1 MSVMWAL
8 TIKNT
13 TGSVIVVE
21 DLGIPVPSGGQ
32 IDFSTQFTY
41 DEIAGSDDLRTEVV
55 AGDLVVNDGTS
66 DLSSSEGEKYLKL
79 YNIAAAEDN
88 FYTQTQLSSGGE
100 AEVHWDNLTD
110 VPSSVTDRNTLD
122 EAYDEGGPGVGR
134 TIVTDSGSLQLSA
147 ADDSYAPLELTDLS
161 SPPLSGL
168 GGGQLA
174 SIGGL
179 LYSYDG
185 TRSKWLSI
193 QRQTLVFGRKGGS
206 KDQYL
211 NFAAGTLPSNNSGY
225 RILRDATI
233 VGLAGQL
240 NASGTCDLRIRK
252 NDQAADITTLNIPA
266 ALGAQDAT
274 IDVDV
279 SAGDFLQSFLEAA
292 AKVDDPTLIV
302 EVAWRQ

>member
-1 MSVMWAL
+1 MWAL
-8 TIKNT
+8 IIKNN
-13 TGSVIVVE
+13 TGSSIIVE
-21 DLGIPVPSGGQ
+21 DLGIPVPSAGQ

-55 AGDLVVNDGTS
+55 AGNLVVNDGTS

-100 AEVHWDNLTD
+100 SQVHWENITD
-110 VPSSVTDRNTLD
+110 VPDSVEDRNTLD
-122 EAYDEGGPGVGR
+122 EAYDEGGPGAGR

-147 ADDSYAPLELTDLS
+147 AGGYAPLELTDLP
-161 SPPLSGL
+161 SPPSSGL
-168 GGGQLA
+168 GGGQIA

-179 LYSYDG
+179 LYSYDA

-206 KDQYL
+206 KDQFL
-211 NFAAGTLPSNNSGY
+211 NFAAGTLPSNNSGF
-225 RILRDATI
+225 RVMRNATI

-240 NASGTCDLRIRK
+240 NATGTCDLMVRK
-252 NDQAADITTLNIPA
+252 NDLTANITTLNVSA
-266 ALGAQDAT
+266 ALGA
-274 IDVDV
+274 VDV
-279 SAGDFLQSFLEAA
+279 TINTDLNAGDYLQSFLEATV
-292 AKVDDPTLIV
+292 KVTDPILIV
-302 EVAWRQ
+302 EIAWRQ